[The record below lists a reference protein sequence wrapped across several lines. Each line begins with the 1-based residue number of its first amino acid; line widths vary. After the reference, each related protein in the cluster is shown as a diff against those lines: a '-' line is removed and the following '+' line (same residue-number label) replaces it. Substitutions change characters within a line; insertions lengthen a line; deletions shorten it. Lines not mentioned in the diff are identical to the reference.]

1 MTIISGKVIKKVKS
15 DRYKKTTISIH
26 SKYLLSYYVLLS
38 IIVII
43 FMVLII
49 YLFIYFACF

>member
-1 MTIISGKVIKKVKS
+1 MKKVKS

-38 IIVII
+38 IIAII

-49 YLFIYFACF
+49 YLFIYFACFWYFLP

>member
-38 IIVII
+38 IIVI